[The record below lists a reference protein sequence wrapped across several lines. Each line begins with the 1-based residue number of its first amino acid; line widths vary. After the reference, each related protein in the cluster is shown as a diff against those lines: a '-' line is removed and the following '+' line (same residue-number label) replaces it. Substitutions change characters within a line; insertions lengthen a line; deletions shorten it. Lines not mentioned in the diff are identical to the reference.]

1 MRGPGYYWF
10 QLWTDAG
17 WRTVYVTVACAAFL
31 AVFVVAHLVLRTGFG
46 MSRRRAGGRLLI
58 ATGVPLAVLG
68 GLIAIIG
75 LEHAL
80 TVWNDQLAL
89 LPWGLARIL
98 GFTVYLSI
106 PTSIPVIVAIAGGAA
121 IVLGV
126 VLDRVP
132 APARQPQR

>member
-1 MRGPGYYWF
+1 
-10 QLWTDAG
+10 
-17 WRTVYVTVACAAFL
+17 
-31 AVFVVAHLVLRTGFG
+31 
-46 MSRRRAGGRLLI
+46 
-58 ATGVPLAVLG
+58 VPLAVLG
-68 GLIAIIG
+68 GLVAMIG

-106 PTSIPVIVAIAGGAA
+106 PTSIPAFVAVAGGLA

-126 VLDRVP
+126 GLDRG
-132 APARQPQR
+132 AGQLRRLKR